1 MASFKTLI
9 YACKYQ
15 KINVMQVYGL
25 GNIYHLNVNVIRELT
40 IHVIV

>member
-1 MASFKTLI
+1 MV

-15 KINVMQVYGL
+15 KINVMHVYGL
-25 GNIYHLNVNVIRELT
+25 GNTYHLNVNVIGELT